1 MASPQRIDA
10 LHTKHDNLENLI
22 EDEEK
27 KSLPDAVAIHSL
39 KKQKL
44 KIKDELQSMD
54 LT

>member
-1 MASPQRIDA
+1 MGNSQRIDA
-10 LHTKHDNLENLI
+10 LHTKHDNLESLI

-27 KSLPDAVAIHSL
+27 KSLPDAVTIHTL

-44 KIKDELQSMD
+44 KIKDELQSMG

>member
-1 MASPQRIDA
+1 MANPQRINA

-27 KSLPDAVAIHSL
+27 KSLPDAVAIHTL

>member
-1 MASPQRIDA
+1 MGNPQRISA
-10 LHTKHDNLENLI
+10 LHTKHDNLESLI
-22 EDEEK
+22 ENEEK
-27 KSLPDAVAIHSL
+27 KSLPDAVAIHTF

>member
-1 MASPQRIDA
+1 MVNSQRINA
-10 LHTKHDNLENLI
+10 LHTKHDSLESLI

-27 KSLPDAVAIHSL
+27 KSLPDAVAIHTL